1 MRRGN
6 NKSKM
11 LIGGLAVFVLAAA
24 VVFATALVCKKD
36 YASAAKIVNEIVE
49 ARADIEAVF
58 KEDLKSDSFEG
69 AYKKSSDGL
78 NELKKCSAYEDESV
92 KKLVDEADGEF
103 VKITTVYNLEQF
115 YKDISSGDSIS
126 NEVLEKYSSSD
137 NEWISGAAKGLKEF
151 REKTDAFAEKYN
163 DAEARK
169 SDDFLTDASEVQLM
183 GLEYTKKYE
192 GADLESMLGFK
203 PEEISS
209 FYDKMEELNAYLT
222 EKE

>member
-24 VVFATALVCKKD
+24 VVFVTALVCKKD

-49 ARADIEAVF
+49 ARADIDAVF
-58 KEDLKSDSFEG
+58 KEDLKSDSFES

-92 KKLVDEADGEF
+92 KKLVDEANGEF

-126 NEVLEKYSSSD
+126 SEVLEKYSSSD

-151 REKTDAFAEKYN
+151 REKTDAFTEKYN
-163 DAEARK
+163 NAEARK

>member
-24 VVFATALVCKKD
+24 VVFVTALVCKKD

-49 ARADIEAVF
+49 ARADIDAVF
-58 KEDLKSDSFEG
+58 KEDLKSDSFES

-92 KKLVDEADGEF
+92 KKLVDEANGEF

-126 NEVLEKYSSSD
+126 SEVLEKYSSSD

-151 REKTDAFAEKYN
+151 REKTDAFTEKYN
-163 DAEARK
+163 NAEARK

-203 PEEISS
+203 PEGISS

>member
-1 MRRGN
+1 M
-6 NKSKM
+6 
-11 LIGGLAVFVLAAA
+11 
-24 VVFATALVCKKD
+24 
-36 YASAAKIVNEIVE
+36 
-49 ARADIEAVF
+49 
-58 KEDLKSDSFEG
+58 
-69 AYKKSSDGL
+69 
-78 NELKKCSAYEDESV
+78 
-92 KKLVDEADGEF
+92 
-103 VKITTVYNLEQF
+103 
-115 YKDISSGDSIS
+115 
-126 NEVLEKYSSSD
+126 
-137 NEWISGAAKGLKEF
+137 KEF
-151 REKTDAFAEKYN
+151 REKTDAFVEKYN